1 LLGRD
6 FDDLFNPNTQ
16 PILSRFCG
24 FGCSLT
30 ESFKQMATAVE
41 MPKLGNTV
49 EECVVTRWIKHKG
62 DYVANGDAVVEIETD
77 KTTFE
82 VMAPVAGTL
91 LETFF
96 EQGAL
101 VPVFTNLF
109 VIGSPGES
117 VDAFR
122 PGSAGSGAFPSLDT
136 AHSSEPTVPPP
147 VQRQAE
153 ISASSSAS
161 LSPRARS
168 FAAEHDFDAAGV
180 VGSGPGGRILESDV
194 RRAYHSSPQ
203 LASTKRHIGTG
214 LPARPDGS
222 SADGMILSADLVEP
236 SSKISVLREKIANR
250 MRESLSS
257 TAQYTLNTSANAG
270 GLLNLRSRVKASA
283 GVPDI
288 NINDLIA
295 FCTVKALVQ
304 MPELN
309 AEFLGGKIH
318 KHSEVHLGFACDTP
332 RGLIVPVVRNAHQLT
347 TGELALKME
356 ELAAQAVKGAIA
368 LDDLSGGTFTISN
381 LGSLGI
387 ESFTPLLN
395 PPQVAILGIGAIQLR
410 AIRRAGK
417 VEFID
422 TIGLSLTCDHQ
433 IVDGA
438 PGARFLKVVR
448 EQIENVESLCT
459 I

>member
-1 LLGRD
+1 MEPR
-6 FDDLFNPNTQ
+6 
-16 PILSRFCG
+16 
-24 FGCSLT
+24 
-30 ESFKQMATAVE
+30 ESFKEMATAVE

-49 EECVVTRWIKHKG
+49 EECVVTRWMKHKG
-62 DYVANGDAVVEIETD
+62 DSVANGDAVVEIETD
-77 KTTFE
+77 KTIFE
-82 VMAPVAGTL
+82 VTSPVAGTL

-96 EQGAL
+96 EQGDL

-122 PGSAGSGAFPSLDT
+122 PGSARSGASPSPDT
-136 AHSSEPTVPPP
+136 AQSLKPTVPPP
-147 VQRQAE
+147 AQRQAE
-153 ISASSSAS
+153 LYASSSAS
-161 LSPRARS
+161 LSPRARN

-194 RRAYHSSPQ
+194 RKAYHSSPQ
-203 LASTKRHIGTG
+203 LVSAKTHIGTR
-214 LPARPDGS
+214 AHGS
-222 SADGMILSADLVEP
+222 GADKVTLSADLAEP

-250 MRESLSS
+250 MRESLSR

-270 GLLNLRSRVKASA
+270 GLLNLRSRVKAST
-283 GVPDI
+283 GVPDV
-288 NINDLIA
+288 NINDLVA
-295 FCTVKALVQ
+295 FCTIKALLEF
-304 MPELN
+304 PEVN
-309 AEFLGGKIH
+309 AEFIDGRIQ

-347 TGELALKME
+347 IGELAVKME
-356 ELAAQAVKGAIA
+356 ELAAQAVKGTIA

-387 ESFTPLLN
+387 EWFTPLLN
-395 PPQVAILGIGAIQLR
+395 PPQVAILGVGAIQLR

-422 TIGLSLTCDHQ
+422 ALGLSLTCDHQ

-448 EQIENVESLCT
+448 EQIENVESLCA

>member
-1 LLGRD
+1 
-6 FDDLFNPNTQ
+6 
-16 PILSRFCG
+16 
-24 FGCSLT
+24 
-30 ESFKQMATAVE
+30 MATAVE

-49 EECVVTRWIKHKG
+49 EECVVTRWMKHKG
-62 DYVANGDAVVEIETD
+62 DSVANGDAVVEIETD
-77 KTTFE
+77 KTIFE
-82 VMAPVAGTL
+82 VTSPVAGTL

-96 EQGAL
+96 QQGDL

-122 PGSAGSGAFPSLDT
+122 PGSARSGAFPLLDT
-136 AHSSEPTVPPP
+136 AQSLKPTVPPP
-147 VQRQAE
+147 VLRQAE
-153 ISASSSAS
+153 IYASSSTS
-161 LSPRARS
+161 LSPRARR
-168 FAAEHDFDAAGV
+168 FAGEYDFDAAGV

-194 RRAYHSSPQ
+194 RKAYHSSPQ
-203 LASTKRHIGTG
+203 LASAKTHIGAG
-214 LPARPDGS
+214 PDGS
-222 SADGMILSADLVEP
+222 RADGVVLSADLPEP

-250 MRESLSS
+250 MRESLSR
-257 TAQYTLNTSANAG
+257 TAQYTLNTSANAV
-270 GLLNLRSRVKASA
+270 GLLNLRSRVKAST
-283 GVPDI
+283 GVPDV
-288 NINDLIA
+288 NINDLVA
-295 FCTVKALVQ
+295 FCTIKALLEV
-304 MPELN
+304 PEVN
-309 AEFLGGKIH
+309 AEFIDGRIH

-332 RGLIVPVVRNAHQLT
+332 RGLIVPVVRNAHQFT
-347 TGELALKME
+347 IGELAVKME
-356 ELAAQAVKGAIA
+356 ELAAQAVKGTIA
-368 LDDLSGGTFTISN
+368 LDDLSGGTFTVSN

-422 TIGLSLTCDHQ
+422 AIGLSLTCDHQ

-448 EQIENVESLCT
+448 ERIENVESLCA

>member
-1 LLGRD
+1 
-6 FDDLFNPNTQ
+6 
-16 PILSRFCG
+16 
-24 FGCSLT
+24 
-30 ESFKQMATAVE
+30 MATAVE

-49 EECVVTRWIKHKG
+49 EECVVTRWMKHQG
-62 DYVANGDAVVEIETD
+62 DSVANGDAVVEIETD
-77 KTTFE
+77 KTIFE
-82 VMAPVAGTL
+82 VTSPVAGTL

-96 EQGAL
+96 EQGDL

-122 PGSAGSGAFPSLDT
+122 PGSARSGAFPSPDT
-136 AHSSEPTVPPP
+136 AQSLKPTVPPP
-147 VQRQAE
+147 VPRQAE
-153 ISASSSAS
+153 IYASSSAS

-194 RRAYHSSPQ
+194 RKAYHSSPQ
-203 LASTKRHIGTG
+203 LASAKTHIGTG
-214 LPARPDGS
+214 PDGS
-222 SADGMILSADLVEP
+222 CADGVILSADLAEP
-236 SSKISVLREKIANR
+236 PSKISVLREKIANR
-250 MRESLSS
+250 MRESLSR

-270 GLLNLRSRVKASA
+270 GLLNLRSRVKAST
-283 GVPDI
+283 GVPDV
-288 NINDLIA
+288 NINDLVA
-295 FCTVKALVQ
+295 FCTIKALLEVT
-304 MPELN
+304 EVN
-309 AEFLGGKIH
+309 AEFIDGRIH

-347 TGELALKME
+347 IAELAVKME
-356 ELAAQAVKGAIA
+356 ELAGQAVKGTIA

-422 TIGLSLTCDHQ
+422 AISLSLTCDHQ

-448 EQIENVESLCT
+448 ERIENVESLCA

>member
-1 LLGRD
+1 
-6 FDDLFNPNTQ
+6 
-16 PILSRFCG
+16 
-24 FGCSLT
+24 
-30 ESFKQMATAVE
+30 MATAVE

-49 EECVVTRWIKHKG
+49 EECVVTRWMKHKG
-62 DYVANGDAVVEIETD
+62 DSVANGDAVVEIETD
-77 KTTFE
+77 KTIFE
-82 VMAPVAGTL
+82 VTSPVAGTL

-96 EQGAL
+96 EQGDL

-122 PGSAGSGAFPSLDT
+122 PGSARSGAFPSPDT
-136 AHSSEPTVPPP
+136 AQSLKPTVPPP
-147 VQRQAE
+147 VPRQAE
-153 ISASSSAS
+153 IYASSSAS

-194 RRAYHSSPQ
+194 RKAYHSSPQ
-203 LASTKRHIGTG
+203 LASAKTHIGTG
-214 LPARPDGS
+214 PDGS
-222 SADGMILSADLVEP
+222 CADGVILSADLAEP
-236 SSKISVLREKIANR
+236 PSKISVLREKIANR
-250 MRESLSS
+250 MRESLSR

-270 GLLNLRSRVKASA
+270 GLLNLRSRVKAST
-283 GVPDI
+283 GVPDV
-288 NINDLIA
+288 NINDLVA
-295 FCTVKALVQ
+295 FCTIKALLEVS
-304 MPELN
+304 EVN
-309 AEFLGGKIH
+309 AEFIDGRIH

-347 TGELALKME
+347 IAELAVKME
-356 ELAAQAVKGAIA
+356 ELAGQAVKGTIA

-422 TIGLSLTCDHQ
+422 AISLSLTCDHQ

-448 EQIENVESLCT
+448 ERIENVESLCA

>member
-1 LLGRD
+1 
-6 FDDLFNPNTQ
+6 
-16 PILSRFCG
+16 
-24 FGCSLT
+24 
-30 ESFKQMATAVE
+30 MATPVE

-49 EECVVTRWIKHKG
+49 EECVVTRWMKHKG
-62 DYVANGDAVVEIETD
+62 DSVAIGDMVVEIETD
-77 KTTFE
+77 KATFE
-82 VMAPVAGTL
+82 VTAPVAGTL

-96 EQGAL
+96 EQGTL

-109 VIGSPGES
+109 VVGTPGES

-122 PGSAGSGAFPSLDT
+122 PQLAKSQAASARETGQSADALVS
-136 AHSSEPTVPPP
+136 P
-147 VQRQAE
+147 VQRQASE
-153 ISASSSAS
+153 ISATSSAS

-194 RRAYHSSPQ
+194 KEAYHSSTR
-203 LASTKRHIGTG
+203 L
-214 LPARPDGS
+214 S
-222 SADGMILSADLVEP
+222 SAAKQPLVAGMIAVAEESGAGGMILPGDLTEP
-236 SSKISVLREKIANR
+236 SAKISSLREKIARR

-270 GLLNLRSRVKASA
+270 GLLNLRARVKAST

-288 NINDLIA
+288 NINDLVA
-295 FCTVKALVQ
+295 FCTIKALLLA
-304 MPELN
+304 PEVN
-309 AEFLGGKIH
+309 VEFVEGRIH
-318 KHSEVHLGFACDTP
+318 QHSDVHLGFACDTP
-332 RGLIVPVVRNAHQLT
+332 RGLLVPVVRNAHRLT
-347 TGELALKME
+347 IGELSLKMK
-356 ELAAQAVKGAIA
+356 ELTERAAKGAIA
-368 LDDLSGGTFTISN
+368 LDDLCGGTFTISN

-395 PPQVAILGIGAIQLR
+395 PPQVAILGIGAIQLKP
-410 AIRRAGK
+410 IRREGK
-417 VEFID
+417 VELVD
-422 TIGLSLTCDHQ
+422 TISLSLTLDHQ

-448 EQIENVESLCT
+448 EQIENVEALCT